1 MAESPLQNLD
11 CNFSSWLQNR
21 KSEVG
26 KHKAGKYEWD
36 YSYPMDLELRK
47 TLENMH
53 GFMAF
58 AKYAT
63 STIARQEIDKGHRS
77 WLAVG
82 PNQFPEVYDLGRDCA
97 KRLGI
102 GIPNI
107 FIANDDEFNAYTY
120 ASDDIDPI
128 IVIHNLLLERYSLP
142 ELKCIIA
149 HECGHI
155 HNYHTPFTLMSRLL
169 AEHAVNGGRMA
180 GLAQLPVALLSL
192 GADLTLNMWSRA
204 AEVTADRAALIC
216 CDDVEDAFQAT
227 GRLSYGAVR
236 VEDRITSKLDIESLR
251 EQLRMTE
258 ASGSK
263 YMESLYNHP
272 ITTKRVFAQMEFAQS
287 ETLYSWRPDLLK
299 PGVVPKTRARVDAE
313 VKNIIKLNGRGK
325 ADGNR

>member
-11 CNFSSWLQNR
+11 CNFPSWLQNK

-53 GFMAF
+53 GFVDF
-58 AKYAT
+58 AKHVT
-63 STIARQEIDKGHRS
+63 STIARQEIDKGYRS

-97 KRLGI
+97 KHLGI
-102 GIPNI
+102 GIPSI
-107 FIANDDEFNAYTY
+107 FITNSDDFNAYTI

-155 HNYHTPFTLMSRLL
+155 HNYHSVFTMMSRILT
-169 AEHAVNGGRMA
+169 NGALIGGA
-180 GLAQLPVALLSL
+180 YSGLARLPLSLLSM
-192 GADLTLNMWSRA
+192 GANLTLNMWSRA

-236 VEDRITSKLDIESLR
+236 VEDRITSKLDTESLR

-272 ITTKRVFAQMEFAQS
+272 ITTKRVFAQMEFAES
-287 ETLYSWRPDLLK
+287 EVFYSWRPDLLK
-299 PGVVPKTRARVDAE
+299 PGVVPKTRSMVDNE
-313 VKNIIKLNGRGK
+313 VKNIIKLNGKGK
-325 ADGNR
+325 ADGNK